1 MTNLPKRKEQI
12 YITRSHIF
20 AIGITTLSIAI
31 LTFALGYKT
40 GVSEAAPKEVEVAP
54 PLLPNVEDQDTLEE
68 LIRQIEKS
76 HEEDIASNDY
86 FFPDEVEAQKLP
98 VPPENISDEL
108 PATEIR
114 QAADPTPATLPI
126 ATIQPPTSGWAV
138 QVSSFPDQTEAKQ
151 YITQLQNQGLMP
163 YYVVAEIKGKI
174 WYRVRIGGYATESL
188 AAKGKDEL
196 ETQLQD
202 SGFIISKA
210 P

>member
-20 AIGITTLSIAI
+20 AIGITTLSIAV

-40 GVSEAAPKEVEVAP
+40 GVSEAAPQEVEEAP

-68 LIRQIEKS
+68 LLRQIEKT

-98 VPPENISDEL
+98 IPPEEVDDKL

-114 QAADPTPATLPI
+114 KANDPAPTTLPI
-126 ATIQPPTSGWAV
+126 ATLQPPTSGWAV
-138 QVSSFPDQTEAKQ
+138 QVSSFPDQSEAKQ
-151 YITQLQNQGLMP
+151 YITQLQNQGLTP

-188 AAKGKDEL
+188 AEKGKEDL

-202 SGFIISKA
+202 SGFLIFKA